1 MYLFG
6 FILRVIKKYCKIFN
20 QIVPSVLGFGRCPCA
35 FLAFLEH
42 DSENGDTVGLLVL
55 VTFHLLQFLNLP
67 NGQYSVDSK
76 CEPVEKEWANRDPV
90 FGISNNGFSGDL
102 QKAKQSRG
110 AS

>member
-1 MYLFG
+1 MEF
-6 FILRVIKKYCKIFN
+6 
-20 QIVPSVLGFGRCPCA
+20 SRCPCA

-42 DSENGDTVGLLVL
+42 DSEDGDTAGLLVL

-90 FGISNNGFSGDL
+90 FGISDNGFSGDL
-102 QKAKQSRG
+102 KSQTVKGCQS
-110 AS
+110 SDFFLS